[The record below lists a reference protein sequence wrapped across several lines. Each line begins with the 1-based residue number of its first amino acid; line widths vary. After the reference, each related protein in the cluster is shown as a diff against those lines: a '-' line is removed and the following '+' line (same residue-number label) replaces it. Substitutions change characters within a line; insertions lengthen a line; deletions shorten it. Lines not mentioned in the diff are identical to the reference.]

1 MEETLKELKEVY
13 SSNLII
19 VVSGNYFRIYDEDA
33 KIIEYCTNLLS
44 RRNVLICQYKYI
56 DNIKELLKKNKINY
70 VILDKD
76 NNYKSFD
83 YYYSEYNK
91 YNNYLKRSKRFN
103 LFRKIFICFY
113 NSMFGLPLNRYK

>member
-1 MEETLKELKEVY
+1 MEETLKELKEVH

-19 VVSGNYFRIYDEDA
+19 IVSGNYFRIYDEDA

-44 RRNVLICQYKYI
+44 RKNVLICQYKYI

-76 NNYKSFD
+76 NNYRLFD
-83 YYYSEYNK
+83 YYYNESNK
-91 YNNYLKRSKRFN
+91 YNSYLKRSKRLN
-103 LFRKIFICFY
+103 IFRKIFICFY
-113 NSMFGLPLNRYK
+113 NLLFDLPLNRYK

>member
-1 MEETLKELKEVY
+1 MEETLKELKEVH

-19 VVSGNYFRIYDEDA
+19 IVSGNYFRIYDEDA

-44 RRNVLICQYKYI
+44 RKNVLICQYKYI

-76 NNYKSFD
+76 NNYSLFD
-83 YYYSEYNK
+83 YYYNESNK
-91 YNNYLKRSKRFN
+91 YNSYLKRSKRFN
-103 LFRKIFICFY
+103 IFRKIFICFY
-113 NSMFGLPLNRYK
+113 NFLFDLPLNRYK